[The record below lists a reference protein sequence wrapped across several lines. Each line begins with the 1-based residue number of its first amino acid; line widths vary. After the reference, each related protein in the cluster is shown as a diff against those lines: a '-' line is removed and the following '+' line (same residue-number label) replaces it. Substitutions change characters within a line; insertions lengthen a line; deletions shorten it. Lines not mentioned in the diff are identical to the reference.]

1 MCAENQTRVTHV
13 TFLGFGQP
21 HQMKP
26 VLFVFFLIAFF
37 IAFIGNTLVFV
48 VIIVSPKLHTPM
60 YIFLSHFSL
69 NEILFTSINFP
80 NILYVVW
87 GNGGSVPLGFCLS
100 YFWLYELIL
109 ESEILFLALMALD
122 RCLAICNPLRYTSLM
137 NVETR
142 NRLVFMTW
150 ILGFLIPSAETIFIC
165 RLHFC
170 HSNVIDHYV
179 CDLKSILDLSSS
191 NTYLVEIEDLI
202 LNIVFGLFPFSLII
216 ASYAAIFIT
225 VSRISTMKGRQK
237 AFSTCTS
244 HLISVWMYF
253 GTLCAIYMVPSE
265 LYDTKLN
272 KIISLGY
279 TVVTPMANPI
289 IYSLRNQ
296 EIKACMISKKS
307 YPAVNFSLWR
317 RNPQPSPLA
326 RCRISATKS

>member
-13 TFLGFGQP
+13 TLLGFGQP

-37 IAFIGNTLVFV
+37 IGFIGNTLVFV
-48 VIIVSPKLHTPM
+48 VILVSPKLHTPM
-60 YIFLSHFSL
+60 YIFLSNLSL
-69 NEILFTSINFP
+69 NEMLFTSIIFS

-87 GNGGSVPLGFCLS
+87 GNGGSVSLGYCFSYYYLYNSILS
-100 YFWLYELIL
+100 
-109 ESEILFLALMALD
+109 SEILFLTVMAFD
-122 RCLAICNPLRYTSLM
+122 RCLAICYPLRYTSLM

-142 NRLVFMTW
+142 LVFTTW

-170 HSNVIDHYV
+170 LSNVIDHYV
-179 CDLKSILDLSSS
+179 CDLKSILELSSS

-244 HLISVWMYF
+244 HLISLWMYF
-253 GTLCAIYMVPSE
+253 GTLAAIFLVPSE

-272 KIISLGY
+272 KFISLGY
-279 TVVTPMANPI
+279 IVVTPMANPI

-296 EIKACMISKKS
+296 EIKACIMFHIVYLKN
-307 YPAVNFSLWR
+307 YI
-317 RNPQPSPLA
+317 QQ
-326 RCRISATKS
+326 